1 MTDMY
6 RFTPAFEA
14 QVVHHLTHNKGFA
27 TTYGPF
33 MAADMFRTEPGHV
46 VWAAVESI
54 YKDLDDMPG
63 CPEMVEQRMQT
74 TVNTGKLSQ
83 SKAVEAMMYMYSVD
97 EPREV
102 SYIAPELTALL
113 RGYGNF
119 KLTDEM
125 TKAVVQR
132 KSLAPFAERIQ
143 RIEALGQA
151 GIVTQDEWRFLDD
164 NLFDWLGAEG
174 KLVRLRTGITELD
187 VFLDGGL
194 PKGTL
199 TTAVGRSGDGKS
211 FLCNQLLDASL
222 ESGIDGVY
230 ITLENPGPMVWARL
244 LAPFLGVPHADILRD
259 PEKAKVLYADLFK
272 RRPDMGRPLVR
283 HYTAGTAVETIK
295 ADFRALQKKHPEFK
309 PGFIAFDYLMLA
321 SMLKNPGGDAH
332 RRYIMAGEIAKALR
346 AWAEEDDLVMMT
358 AAQASK
364 NRSHG
369 KRGRLTLDDIAD
381 SMNIARDSDIVLT
394 VNVDTK
400 QTEGS
405 DVTEKTSCIGVIK
418 HRQGRSGDHTSDRM
432 TAYSY
437 GQVHPSDLFNTN
449 NHDYSF
455 NANANTNQSRWL

>member
-6 RFTPAFEA
+6 QFTTSFEA
-14 QVVHHLTHNKGFA
+14 QVIHHLTHNKGFA

-33 MAADMFRTEPGHV
+33 MAADMFQTEPGHV
-46 VWAAVESI
+46 LWSAIDSI

-63 CPEMVEQRMQT
+63 CPEMIEQRLQT
-74 TVNTGKLSQ
+74 TVNVGKLQQ
-83 SKAVEAMMYMYSVD
+83 SKAAEAIMYMYSVD

-164 NLFDWLGAEG
+164 NLFDWLGDAG

-187 VFLDGGL
+187 VYLDGGL

-211 FLCNQLLDASL
+211 FLCNQLVDASL

-230 ITLENPGPMVWARL
+230 ISLENDGPMVWARM
-244 LAPFLGVPHADILRD
+244 LAPFLGVPHSDILRH
-259 PEKAKVLYADLFK
+259 PEKAKQLYAELAR
-272 RRPDMGRPLVR
+272 RRPDLGRPLVR
-283 HYTAGTAVETIK
+283 KYTAGTAVETIK
-295 ADFRALQKKHPEFK
+295 ADFRSFQKKYPEFK
-309 PGFIAFDYLMLA
+309 PGIIAFDYLLLSAMLN
-321 SMLKNPGGDAH
+321 NPGGDAH
-332 RRYIMAGEIAKALR
+332 RKYIMAGEIAKYLR
-346 AWAEEDDLVMMT
+346 GWAEEDDLVMVT

-364 NRSHG
+364 NKSHG

-381 SMNIARDSDIVLT
+381 SMNIARDSDIVLSI
-394 VNVDTK
+394 NVDTK
-400 QTEGS
+400 QTDGS
-405 DVTEKTSCIGVIK
+405 EDVEKTSCIGVVK
-418 HRQGRSGDHTSDRM
+418 HRQGRSGDHTSDRL

-437 GQVHPSDLFNTN
+437 GQVHPSDLFDMN
-449 NHDYSF
+449 NNDYTG
-455 NANANTNQSRWL
+455 NHSRWL